1 MKLILTSRLY
11 NTIPITKRELSVSHG
26 DRSLIY
32 HLNYSSLIL
41 LHKYTMYKTRNVSKA
56 ALLKNDFNESSEIY
70 AWAAIFFF
78 FFFFEKSKKT
88 YKLRKFGLIF
98 SEKQVID
105 QMFSTHVL
113 KVLSRMNYF

>member
-1 MKLILTSRLY
+1 
-11 NTIPITKRELSVSHG
+11 
-26 DRSLIY
+26 
-32 HLNYSSLIL
+32 
-41 LHKYTMYKTRNVSKA
+41 MYKTRNVSKA
-56 ALLKNDFNESSEIY
+56 ALLKNDFNKSSEIY

-78 FFFFEKSKKT
+78 FFHLKSKKT

-113 KVLSRMNYF
+113 KVLSHMNYF